1 MEAGGAEGREALG
14 GRGYCPKR
22 DTRRRRG
29 WERGAG
35 HDD

>member
-22 DTRRRRG
+22 DKAKARMGEGCQAR
-29 WERGAG
+29 
-35 HDD
+35 